1 VLDSKEAVVSGDVDH
16 MQVSNDDII
25 AGVER
30 LQLVTAGEEEPN
42 NRFAVLLRE
51 LREILDYWYFI

>member
-1 VLDSKEAVVSGDVDH
+1 